1 MQQIMEARRN
11 AKVLMS
17 NINQQQVKERE
28 NSNKMRKINITLE
41 EKEQADSNHQ
51 RFMLE
56 KLQRSNMD
64 KELNKAL
71 ALNWQAHH
79 KQKTLE
85 LKQDREESR
94 TLANIAEMPFSKHQ
108 EQYLD
113 NIKRS
118 MERRENLL
126 QNANSM
132 SLKNPSMLTYSLASQ
147 KKE

>member
-1 MQQIMEARRN
+1 
-11 AKVLMS
+11 MS
-17 NINQQQVKERE
+17 KL
-28 NSNKMRKINITLE
+28 NITIE

-51 RFMLE
+51 RFILE
-56 KLQRSNMD
+56 KLQRSNID

-71 ALNWQAHH
+71 ALNWHAHH

-85 LKQDREESR
+85 LKQDKEESR

-126 QNANSM
+126 QNANTISRRD
-132 SLKNPSMLTYSLASQ
+132 PAMLTHSLAS
-147 KKE
+147 

>member
-28 NSNKMRKINITLE
+28 SSNKMRKINITLE

-79 KQKTLE
+79 K
-85 LKQDREESR
+85 
-94 TLANIAEMPFSKHQ
+94 
-108 EQYLD
+108 
-113 NIKRS
+113 
-118 MERRENLL
+118 
-126 QNANSM
+126 
-132 SLKNPSMLTYSLASQ
+132 
-147 KKE
+147 